1 MSTLKDA
8 NNSIKTE
15 VHKNL
20 VNKEKEKYEIAEQ
33 LNHITDQITKM
44 QKATQQYE
52 VIELERKRFLRYNY
66 IKQDPTDVESM
77 FAALKGHVET
87 IS

>member
-20 VNKEKEKYEIAEQ
+20 VNKEKEKYEIAE
-33 LNHITDQITKM
+33 
-44 QKATQQYE
+44 
-52 VIELERKRFLRYNY
+52 
-66 IKQDPTDVESM
+66 
-77 FAALKGHVET
+77 
-87 IS
+87 